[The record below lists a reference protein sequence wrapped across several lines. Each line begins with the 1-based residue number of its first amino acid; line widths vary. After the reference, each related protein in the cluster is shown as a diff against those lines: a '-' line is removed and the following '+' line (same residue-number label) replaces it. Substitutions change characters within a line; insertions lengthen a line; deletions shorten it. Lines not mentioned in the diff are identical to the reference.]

1 MSGTVGKKRI
11 YYAFM
16 TVILL
21 AVEVFIAL
29 FIHDRFIRP
38 YIGDVIVVIVVYT
51 FVRIF
56 IPERVRLLP
65 LYVFI
70 FAAGVEV
77 LQLFHIVDILGL
89 ENNRFM
95 RILIGSV
102 FDMADVICYGVGCVM
117 LGIYEW
123 MMAKKIKSLE

>member
-1 MSGTVGKKRI
+1 MSETNKKRVI
-11 YYAFM
+11 YAVA
-16 TVILL
+16 TVVLL
-21 AVEVFIAL
+21 AIEVFIAL
-29 FIHDRFIRP
+29 YIHDKFIRP
-38 YIGDVIVVIVVYT
+38 YIGDVIVVVVVYT

-56 IPERVRLLP
+56 IPERVRMLP

-89 ENNRFM
+89 GSNRFM

-102 FDMADVICYGVGCVM
+102 FDMADVICYGIGCVM

-123 MMAKKIKSLE
+123 RMAKKAKKLR

>member
-1 MSGTVGKKRI
+1 MSETNKKRVI
-11 YYAFM
+11 YAGA
-16 TVILL
+16 TVVLL
-21 AVEVFIAL
+21 AIEVFIAL
-29 FIHDRFIRP
+29 YIHDKFIRP
-38 YIGDVIVVIVVYT
+38 YIGDVIVVVVVYT

-56 IPERVRLLP
+56 IPERVRMLP

-89 ENNRFM
+89 GSNRFM

-102 FDMADVICYGVGCVM
+102 FDMADVICYGIGCVM

-123 MMAKKIKSLE
+123 RMAKKIKKLR

>member
-1 MSGTVGKKRI
+1 MSETNKKRVI
-11 YYAFM
+11 YAVA
-16 TVILL
+16 TVVLL
-21 AVEVFIAL
+21 AIEVFIAL
-29 FIHDRFIRP
+29 YIHDKFIRP
-38 YIGDVIVVIVVYT
+38 YIGDVIVVVVVYT

-56 IPERVRLLP
+56 IPERVRMLP

-89 ENNRFM
+89 GSNRFM

-102 FDMADVICYGVGCVM
+102 FDMADVICYGIGCVM

-123 MMAKKIKSLE
+123 RMAKKIKKLG

>member
-1 MSGTVGKKRI
+1 LSETNKKRVI
-11 YYAFM
+11 YAVA
-16 TVILL
+16 TVVLL
-21 AVEVFIAL
+21 AIEVFIAL
-29 FIHDRFIRP
+29 YIHDKFIRP
-38 YIGDVIVVIVVYT
+38 YIGDVIVVVVVYT

-56 IPERVRLLP
+56 IPESVRMLP

-89 ENNRFM
+89 GSNRFM

-102 FDMADVICYGVGCVM
+102 FDMADVICYGIGCVM

-123 MMAKKIKSLE
+123 RMAKKAKKLR

>member
-1 MSGTVGKKRI
+1 MSETNKKRVI
-11 YYAFM
+11 YAGA
-16 TVILL
+16 TVVLL
-21 AVEVFIAL
+21 AIEVFIAL
-29 FIHDRFIRP
+29 YIHDKFIRP
-38 YIGDVIVVIVVYT
+38 YIGDVIVVVYT

-56 IPERVRLLP
+56 IPERVRMLP

-89 ENNRFM
+89 GSNRFM

-102 FDMADVICYGVGCVM
+102 FDMADVICYGIGCVM

-123 MMAKKIKSLE
+123 RMAKKIKKLR

>member
-1 MSGTVGKKRI
+1 MSETNKKRVI
-11 YYAFM
+11 YAVA
-16 TVILL
+16 TVVLL
-21 AVEVFIAL
+21 AIEVFIAL
-29 FIHDRFIRP
+29 YIHDKFIRP
-38 YIGDVIVVIVVYT
+38 YIGDVIVVVVVYT

-56 IPERVRLLP
+56 IPERVRMLP

-89 ENNRFM
+89 GSNRFM

-102 FDMADVICYGVGCVM
+102 FDMADVICYGIGCVM

-123 MMAKKIKSLE
+123 RMVKKAKKLG

>member
-1 MSGTVGKKRI
+1 MSETNKKRVI
-11 YYAFM
+11 YAVA
-16 TVILL
+16 TVVLL
-21 AVEVFIAL
+21 AIEVFIAL
-29 FIHDRFIRP
+29 YIHDKFIRP
-38 YIGDVIVVIVVYT
+38 YIGDVIVVVVVYT

-56 IPERVRLLP
+56 IPERVRMLP

-89 ENNRFM
+89 GSNRFM

-102 FDMADVICYGVGCVM
+102 FDMADVICYGIGCVM

-123 MMAKKIKSLE
+123 RMAKKAKKLE

>member
-1 MSGTVGKKRI
+1 MSETNKKRVI
-11 YYAFM
+11 YAVA
-16 TVILL
+16 TVVLL
-21 AVEVFIAL
+21 AIEVFIAL
-29 FIHDRFIRP
+29 YIHDKFIRP
-38 YIGDVIVVIVVYT
+38 YIGDVIVVVVVYT

-56 IPERVRLLP
+56 IPERVRMLP

-89 ENNRFM
+89 GSNRFM

-102 FDMADVICYGVGCVM
+102 FDMADVICYAIGCVM

-123 MMAKKIKSLE
+123 RMAKKAKKLR

>member
-11 YYAFM
+11 YYAIM

-70 FAAGVEV
+70 FAAGIEV

>member
-1 MSGTVGKKRI
+1 MSETNKKRVI
-11 YYAFM
+11 YAVA
-16 TVILL
+16 TVVLL
-21 AVEVFIAL
+21 AIEVFIAL
-29 FIHDRFIRP
+29 YIHDKFIRP
-38 YIGDVIVVIVVYT
+38 YIGDVIVVVVVYT

-56 IPERVRLLP
+56 IPERVRMLP

-89 ENNRFM
+89 GSNRFM
-95 RILIGSV
+95 RILVGSV
-102 FDMADVICYGVGCVM
+102 FDMADVICYGIGCVM

-123 MMAKKIKSLE
+123 RMAKKIKKLG

>member
-1 MSGTVGKKRI
+1 MSETNKKRVI
-11 YYAFM
+11 YAVA
-16 TVILL
+16 TVVLL
-21 AVEVFIAL
+21 AIEVFIAL
-29 FIHDRFIRP
+29 YIHDKFIRP
-38 YIGDVIVVIVVYT
+38 YIGDVIVVVVVYT

-56 IPERVRLLP
+56 IPEKVRMLP

-89 ENNRFM
+89 GSNRFM

-102 FDMADVICYGVGCVM
+102 FDMADVICYGIGCVM

-123 MMAKKIKSLE
+123 RMVKKAKKLG

>member
-1 MSGTVGKKRI
+1 MSETNKKRVI
-11 YYAFM
+11 YAVA
-16 TVILL
+16 TVVLL
-21 AVEVFIAL
+21 AIEVFIAL
-29 FIHDRFIRP
+29 YIHDKFIRP
-38 YIGDVIVVIVVYT
+38 YIGDVIVVVVVYT

-56 IPERVRLLP
+56 IPEKVRMLP

-89 ENNRFM
+89 GSNRFM

-102 FDMADVICYGVGCVM
+102 FDMADVICYGIGCVM

-123 MMAKKIKSLE
+123 RMAKKAKKLR

>member
-1 MSGTVGKKRI
+1 MSETNKKRVI
-11 YYAFM
+11 YAVA
-16 TVILL
+16 TVVLL
-21 AVEVFIAL
+21 AIEVFIAL
-29 FIHDRFIRP
+29 YIHDKFIRP
-38 YIGDVIVVIVVYT
+38 YIGDVIVVVVVYT

-56 IPERVRLLP
+56 IPERVRMLP

-89 ENNRFM
+89 GSNRFM

-102 FDMADVICYGVGCVM
+102 FDMADVICYGIGCVM

-123 MMAKKIKSLE
+123 RMAKKAKKLG

>member
-1 MSGTVGKKRI
+1 MSETNKKRVI
-11 YYAFM
+11 YAVA
-16 TVILL
+16 TVVLL
-21 AVEVFIAL
+21 AIEVFIAL
-29 FIHDRFIRP
+29 YIHDKFIRP
-38 YIGDVIVVIVVYT
+38 YIGDVIVVVVVYT

-56 IPERVRLLP
+56 IPERVRMLP

-89 ENNRFM
+89 GSNRFM

-102 FDMADVICYGVGCVM
+102 FDMADVICYGIGCVM

-123 MMAKKIKSLE
+123 RMAKKIKKLE

>member
-11 YYAFM
+11 YYAIM